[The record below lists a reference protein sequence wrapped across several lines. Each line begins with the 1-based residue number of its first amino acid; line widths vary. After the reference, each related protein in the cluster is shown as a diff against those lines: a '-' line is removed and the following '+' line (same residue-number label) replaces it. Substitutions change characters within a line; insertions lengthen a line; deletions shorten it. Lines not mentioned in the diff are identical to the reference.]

1 MMEWLIGTVVAGVI
15 LFFWMGLTQNVTPW
29 GIKRVVSP
37 GAADQER
44 IGQSLAEMT
53 TDGMALI
60 TKQVTAFV
68 AIRPASQYRMGRY
81 FAIEFITQVIVG
93 GVLSG
98 MLMLTAG
105 QPLETRLLL
114 VGLVGLAGIA
124 SIDLQYWNWWGFSN
138 LYTLGIA
145 VNRLLGYL
153 IAGGVVAA
161 FIIR

>member
-1 MMEWLIGTVVAGVI
+1 MMEWLMGTVVAGVI
-15 LFFWMGLTQNVTPW
+15 LFFWMGVTQNVTPW

-37 GAADQER
+37 GAVDQDR
-44 IGQSLAEMT
+44 IGQALAEMT

-60 TKQVTAFV
+60 TKRVTAFI
-68 AIRPASQYRMGRY
+68 AIRPAAQYQMRRY
-81 FAIEFITQVIVG
+81 FALELVTQVLAG
-93 GVLSG
+93 GVLAG
-98 MLMLTAG
+98 ILLLTVG

-114 VGLVGLAGIA
+114 IGLVGLAGIA

-138 LYTLGIA
+138 LYTLGMA

>member
-37 GAADQER
+37 GTVDQER
-44 IGQSLAEMT
+44 IGQALAELT
-53 TDGMALI
+53 TDGMALV
-60 TKQVTAFV
+60 TKRVTAFI
-68 AIRPASQYRMGRY
+68 AIRPAAQYQMRRY
-81 FAIEFITQVIVG
+81 FALELVTQVLAG
-93 GVLSG
+93 AVLSG
-98 MLMLTAG
+98 ILMLTVG
-105 QPLETRLLL
+105 QPLALRILMI
-114 VGLVGLAGIA
+114 GLVGLAGII

-153 IAGGVVAA
+153 IAGGLVAA